1 MDNEYISML
10 LDMLQTLNS
19 KLDLTNTYLK
29 SITSRLAD
37 MNENILNS
45 EISSQ
50 LNEVSESLESLS
62 QGYSLKDIAEL
73 M

>member
-50 LNEVSESLESLS
+50 LNELSESLESLS

>member
-10 LDMLQTLNS
+10 LDILQTLNS

-50 LNEVSESLESLS
+50 LNELSESLESLS